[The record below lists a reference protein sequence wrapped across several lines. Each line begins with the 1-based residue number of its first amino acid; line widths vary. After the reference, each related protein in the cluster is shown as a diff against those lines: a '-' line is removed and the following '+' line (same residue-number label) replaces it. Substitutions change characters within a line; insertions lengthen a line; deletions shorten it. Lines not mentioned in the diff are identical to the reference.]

1 MLNIHAESV
10 AELVRTVENGRKF
23 CIVGH
28 TSPDGDA
35 VGACVAMREFLR
47 SLGKEAVIVLPNR
60 FPAFLRHLDPEGTIL
75 LYDADKERAGRA
87 ISGSQVLFCLDFN
100 SFSRTDE
107 MADALEASKARK
119 ILIDHHIGPDVRSF
133 DLTLSMTD
141 ISSTCELLYHI
152 LKMFPN
158 VGGNASLLPPLTA
171 EALFTGM
178 TTDTNNFANSVYP
191 STFSMASELLAAGMD
206 RTAMLCRLYNQF
218 SEGRLRLIGE
228 LLRNRMKIVDGKFS
242 YMMLPLGLQH
252 EYGYSKGDVEG
263 VVNRPL
269 EIKDVL
275 ISVLFTEDK
284 DFVRVSIRSKP
295 DVDVNAFAR
304 KYFNGGG
311 HKNAAGGRLEMDMGM
326 IPEYFAASVRE
337 YAMQAHLL

>member
-75 LYDADKERAGRA
+75 LYDTDKEKADRA

-107 MADALEASKARK
+107 MADALEASTARK
-119 ILIDHHIGPDVRSF
+119 ILIDHHIGPDVRNF

-191 STFSMASELLAAGMD
+191 STFSMASELL
-206 RTAMLCRLYNQF
+206 
-218 SEGRLRLIGE
+218 
-228 LLRNRMKIVDGKFS
+228 RNRMKIVDGKFS
-242 YMMLPLGLQH
+242 YMMLPFGLQH

>member
-191 STFSMASELLAAGMD
+191 STFSMASELLAAGID
-206 RTAMLCRLYNQF
+206 RTTMLCRLYNQF

-228 LLRNRMKIVDGKFS
+228 LLRNRMKILDGKFS

-263 VVNRPL
+263 VQAADRYGDSVGQHAGGASCGGAGGDGACGRKS
-269 EIKDVL
+269 KD
-275 ISVLFTEDK
+275 S
-284 DFVRVSIRSKP
+284 RSGEEGRGKP
-295 DVDVNAFAR
+295 CV
-304 KYFNGGG
+304 GGG
-311 HKNAAGGRLEMDMGM
+311 GSGSGVGEARRGKFRGR
-326 IPEYFAASVRE
+326 
-337 YAMQAHLL
+337 